1 MLFKSITAT
10 PVRIVSAWGTLTS
23 ICIHGTIAAVAVA
36 GGFEPPLE
44 PHEESP
50 WSSVIYLAPPQSS
63 GGGERTEQIT
73 YVGLDGGMGGTND
86 EVDAGPDE
94 AALEAERRR
103 ARELAERAELER
115 REGTEGATGN
125 QEMGEVFLESQVENP
140 AAYDASSAAPSYPDL
155 LRAQNVEGGVVVQF
169 VVDTAGRADTTSF
182 QVLQS
187 SHFAFENSV
196 RTALPG
202 MRFTPAEV
210 GGSRVRQLVQIPF
223 LFRIERAIVTE
234 VAADSL
240 RDGD

>member
-1 MLFKSITAT
+1 MLFRSLASA
-10 PVRIVSAWGTLTS
+10 PVRTVSAWEVLASVG
-23 ICIHGTIAAVAVA
+23 IHGALAAVAVS
-36 GGFEPPLE
+36 GGFDPPLE

-50 WSSVIYLAPPQSS
+50 WSNVIYLAPPSSS
-63 GGGERTEQIT
+63 GTGERVERVT

-103 ARELAERAELER
+103 ARELAERAELEQ
-115 REGTEGATGN
+115 REGAEGATGN

-155 LRAQNVEGGVVVQF
+155 LRAQNVEGGVIVQF
-169 VVDTAGRADTTSF
+169 VVDTAGRADTTSYT
-182 QVLQS
+182 VLQS
-187 SHFAFENSV
+187 SHFAFERSV
-196 RTALPG
+196 RNALPG

-223 LFRIERAIVTE
+223 LFRIERTVLE
-234 VAADSL
+234 VAADSTDS
-240 RDGD
+240 RY